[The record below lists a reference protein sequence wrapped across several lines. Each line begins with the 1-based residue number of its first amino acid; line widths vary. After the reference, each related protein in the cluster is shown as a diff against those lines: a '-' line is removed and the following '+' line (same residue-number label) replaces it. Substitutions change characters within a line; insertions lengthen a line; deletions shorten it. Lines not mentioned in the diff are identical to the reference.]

1 MKNAIVL
8 ALGLLCASVQAQTM
22 KYKVEMSY
30 PEGGARTW
38 EMDTLVGSK
47 TSIQNIST
55 QTVVSEINSNF
66 GEVAL
71 VPAERVSGITASVT
85 PQEVSKDGK
94 VLTSLTYTI
103 WNKGL
108 QASKGTHVVQ
118 LKPGE
123 KVKLPT
129 FDGQSLALSLLK

>member
-1 MKNAIVL
+1 MKKAI
-8 ALGLLCASVQAQTM
+8 ALTLGMLCAAAQGQTM

-38 EMDTLVGSK
+38 EMDTLVGTKS
-47 TSIQNIST
+47 SIQNVST
-55 QTVVSEINSNF
+55 QTVVGEINSNF
-66 GEVAL
+66 GEVTQ
-71 VPAERVSGITASVT
+71 VPAERVSGITASLT

-123 KVKLPT
+123 KAALPA
-129 FDGQSLALSLLK
+129 FDGQSLTVTLLK

>member
-1 MKNAIVL
+1 MKKAVVL
-8 ALGLLCASVQAQTM
+8 LFSLVCAAAQAQTM

-30 PEGGARTW
+30 PDGGARTW

-55 QTVVSEINSNF
+55 QTVVAEINSNF

-94 VLTSLTYTI
+94 VLTSLTYTV

-108 QASKGTHVVQ
+108 QASKGTHVIQ

-123 KVKLPT
+123 KIKLPA
-129 FDGQSLALSLLK
+129 FDGQSLALTLLK